1 MSTLLANDFK
11 LGEEQIRGAGE
22 IGNILEGADLEGADA
37 GGAAAK
43 LLEQQLSNII
53 GFLTLL
59 GAVFFI
65 INFFTAAFAW
75 LRSGD
80 DKGAIDKAQ
89 QKMVNSAIGLFIMVM
104 AIGIIGIIGGVI
116 GVDILNPSGI
126 FENLVPNGA
135 SVPTGTWI

>member
-22 IGNILEGADLEGADA
+22 IGNILEGTKLEGP
-37 GGAAAK
+37 GGAAEAAG
-43 LLEQQLSNII
+43 LLEQQLTNII

-80 DKGAIDKAQ
+80 DKGAITKAQ

-104 AIGIIGIIGGVI
+104 AIGIIGIIGGVV
-116 GVDILNPSGI
+116 GLDILNPASV
-126 FENLVPNGA
+126 FPTLVPG
-135 SVPTGTWI
+135 GK